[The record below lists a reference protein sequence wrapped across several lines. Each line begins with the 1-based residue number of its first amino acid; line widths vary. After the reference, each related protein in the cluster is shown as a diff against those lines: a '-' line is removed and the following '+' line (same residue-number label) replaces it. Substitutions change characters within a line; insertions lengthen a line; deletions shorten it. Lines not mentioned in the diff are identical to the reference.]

1 MDEWLDGLQRPLDE
15 LSEKFQA
22 LIKRQIMENGNGSGV
37 MRDEAVKHV
46 HEIARRTIGGVI
58 EMEVGVDERELYSDE
73 QARIRTLVSIYGNI
87 QKDTGT
93 LWTKPGEQ
101 TWRKHVNFKAES
113 TAKTAYPLYRFVQ
126 YDVSGKLMENAMK
139 EIDMYIRDFLN
150 VVAGMTGSVLNWVDC
165 IIVR

>member
-1 MDEWLDGLQRPLDE
+1 MKYTKIG
-15 LSEKFQA
+15 A
-22 LIKRQIMENGNGSGV
+22 VVANICIYIIIIML
-37 MRDEAVKHV
+37 RCA
-46 HEIARRTIGGVI
+46 
-58 EMEVGVDERELYSDE
+58 
-73 QARIRTLVSIYGNI
+73 
-87 QKDTGT
+87 
-93 LWTKPGEQ
+93 
-101 TWRKHVNFKAES
+101 